1 MAEMARLGWILRLV
15 PTAALV
21 SATWALAWLTNGSFD
36 ATDWLGYAVGC
47 TLVLAAVL
55 LPGAAALPGRWA
67 LAATGFLLA
76 FALWTAISLR
86 WSPFPSFARDEALL
100 VGFYAVAFLIPIVSL
115 RRERER
121 LAAAALVVGGLGSL
135 AVAGALELRFSSN
148 PEDLTWGDGRMAFP
162 VSYPNA
168 LAAMLLVGFWPAIG
182 LAADRRLPALG
193 RALLLG
199 GAAAMLADFLLA
211 QSKGGAVGLFVSGIV
226 FFAVCPFR
234 LRALVPVGIAAALV
248 ATQAENLTEPYRAS
262 SDEFVSAIQH
272 GGAMAAVVAV
282 LTAAVGL
289 VYAVLDRHV
298 EVSERAR
305 RVAAVLVMLA
315 VVAGIGGGIGAF
327 FTAVDRPGD
336 FLRDQ
341 WRSFKHLPQKRLGS
355 THFFSLGSNR
365 YDFWRVALHE
375 FEHHPV
381 AGIGARGFA
390 NAYLVEGRS
399 AETPE
404 RSHSLEM
411 DVLSETG
418 IVGIVLLLSAAAFLF
433 VAAWPW
439 VRRSVVGAGILGAG
453 TYFAVHTGV
462 DWVWTIPEVGLPA
475 FALLGIGASRGGG
488 AALTARAAVP
498 AGAIALALA
507 LLAFA
512 PPWLSGR
519 FVDRAYTAGTA
530 SRTADELRWA
540 RRLDPLSTDPLV
552 AEAVL
557 ARPPADIAPLERAVA
572 KEPRRADLHSLLGNA
587 YLAAGRKAAARREFR
602 AALRLYPGSELAR
615 QGLARAR

>member
-21 SATWALAWLTNGSFD
+21 SATWALAWLTGGSFD
-36 ATDWLGYAVGC
+36 AADWLGYAVGC
-47 TLVLAAVL
+47 TLVLASVL
-55 LPGAAALPGRWA
+55 LPGAATLPSRWA

-76 FALWTAISLR
+76 LALWTAISLR
-86 WSPFPSFARDEALL
+86 WSPFPSLARDEALL

-115 RRERER
+115 RREHER
-121 LAAAALVVGGLGSL
+121 LAATALVVGGLGSL

-148 PEDLTWGDGRMAFP
+148 PENLTWADGRLAFP

-199 GAAAMLADFLLA
+199 GAAAMLADLLLA
-211 QSKGGAVGLFVSGIV
+211 QSKGGAVGLVVSGIV

-234 LRALVPVGIAAALV
+234 LRALVPVGIAAAVV
-248 ATQAENLTEPYRAS
+248 ATQAESLTEPYRAS
-262 SDEFVSAIQH
+262 SDEFTSVIQH
-272 GGAMAAVVAV
+272 GGAVAAVVAA
-282 LTAAVGL
+282 LTGAVGL
-289 VYAVLDRHV
+289 VYAVLDRQV
-298 EVSERAR
+298 EVSERVR
-305 RVAAVLVMLA
+305 RVAAVLVALA

-336 FLRDQ
+336 FLGDQ
-341 WRSFKHLPQKRLGS
+341 WRSFKHLPEKRRS

-399 AETPE
+399 SETPE

-418 IVGIVLLLSAAAFLF
+418 IVGIVLLLSAGALLF
-433 VAAWPW
+433 VATWPW

-453 TYFAVHTGV
+453 VYFAVHTGV

-475 FALLGIGASRGGG
+475 FALLGIGASRGDGG
-488 AALTARAAVP
+488 TLTARAAVP
-498 AGAIALALA
+498 AGAVALALA

-530 SRTADELRWA
+530 SRTADDLRWA

-572 KEPRRADLHSLLGNA
+572 KEPRRADLHDLLGNA